1 MLRISLPEYDGFAL
15 ALSLIGARP
24 FRPFFARL
32 ISLLSLKSFYSCER
46 GRIFLAA
53 RASRRHTRGA
63 ECVA

>member
-32 ISLLSLKSFYSCER
+32 MSLLSLKSFYS
-46 GRIFLAA
+46 
-53 RASRRHTRGA
+53 
-63 ECVA
+63 

>member
-15 ALSLIGARP
+15 PLSLIGARP

-32 ISLLSLKSFYSCER
+32 MSLLSLKSFYSCER
-46 GRIFLAA
+46 GRIFLAE